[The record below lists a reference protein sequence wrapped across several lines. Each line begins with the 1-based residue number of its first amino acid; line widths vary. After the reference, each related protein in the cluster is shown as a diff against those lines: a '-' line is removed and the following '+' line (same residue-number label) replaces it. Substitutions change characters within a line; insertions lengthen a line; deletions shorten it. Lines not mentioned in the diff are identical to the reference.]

1 MGVSFSDQNTGTA
14 VGVNGTILRTTDGG
28 TNWFPQASGIT
39 DWFNSVCFTDANTG
53 TVVSASGK
61 ILRTTDGGT
70 TWTLQTSPAYSNFW
84 SVCFTDADNGTA
96 VGSEG
101 KIVRTTNGGT
111 TWSLQSSGT
120 TVWLNRVSFTDPDNG
135 TVVGDYGTILRT
147 TNGGINW
154 INQSIATSDA
164 LWGVSFTDANTG
176 TVVGAGGIILRTTNG
191 GASWVSQTSGIMNF
205 FYGGVSFTDT
215 NNGTAVGDNG
225 AIIRTSDG
233 GTTWTIQ
240 TYGTTNI
247 LYGVSFTD
255 ANYGTAVGDNGMILR
270 TTNGG
275 MPVEL
280 TFFTASYGYNAV
292 NLNWMTA
299 TEINNQGFEIQKQGS
314 NKHSTISSWGK
325 IGFVQGFGTTTE
337 PKSYSFKDNDITT
350 GTYKYRLKQIDFN
363 GSFKYSNEIEVAVD
377 FAQKEFVLYQNYPNP
392 FNPSTTIKYTI
403 PPVASGFSL
412 SKVTLK
418 VYDVLGN
425 EVATLVNEE
434 KKPGVYEVEFDGSGL
449 SSFVSAKG
457 GYASGVYF
465 YQLKAVPILPG
476 SRQAGDPSTGSG
488 RAFIQT
494 RKMILNK

>member
-14 VGVNGTILRTTDGG
+14 VGINGTILRTTDGG
-28 TNWFPQASGIT
+28 TNWFPQLSGIT

-53 TVVSASGK
+53 TVVSATGN

-70 TWTLQTSPAYSNFW
+70 TWILQTSPVYSNFW

-255 ANYGTAVGDNGMILR
+255 ADYGTVVGDNGIILR

-275 MPVEL
+275 VPVEL
-280 TFFTASYGYNAV
+280 TFFTASYGHNAV
-292 NLNWMTA
+292 NLNWTTA
-299 TEINNQGFEIQKQGS
+299 TEINNRGFEIQRSANKQAWS
-314 NKHSTISSWGK
+314 I
-325 IGFVQGFGTTTE
+325 IGFVEGNGTTTE
-337 PKSYSFKDNDITT
+337 PKFYSFKDKDITT
-350 GTYKYRLKQIDFN
+350 GTYKYRLRQIDFDGTFTYLPTGQA
-363 GSFKYSNEIEVAVD
+363 GSKEIEAAVD
-377 FAQKEFVLYQNYPNP
+377 FTPKEFALYQNYPNP
-392 FNPSTTIKYTI
+392 FNPTTIIRFSI
-403 PPVASGFSL
+403 PEAQQ
-412 SKVTLK
+412 VT
-418 VYDVLGN
+418 VDIYNVLGQKVI
-425 EVATLVNEE
+425 ELVDQKLEAG
-434 KKPGVYEVEFDGSGL
+434 KYSYEWN
-449 SSFVSAKG
+449 AKN
-457 GYASGVYF
+457 YASGIYI
-465 YQLKAVPILPG
+465 YQINTEKFVSLK
-476 SRQAGDPSTGSG
+476 
-488 RAFIQT
+488 
-494 RKMILNK
+494 KMLLLK